1 MHMLTP
7 IFAHGTYDNTIQAIE
22 DGKLVYPAYLWISD
36 RKQYGF
42 LNKHGDLELISIP
55 EYTGTSEDM
64 IILSSLED
72 GLYQIK
78 GQHKITPTHET
89 VFTSFSPIIVVIQTI
104 NNKKKI
110 RRITADELTTYTV
123 ENDMSV
129 RVNEVAT
136 KDYLD
141 EHHYATE
148 SYVDAKVAAME
159 QVIMDNVEAVL
170 PSMVE
175 AKIDEIIGDI
185 DDNDIEDLFG

>member
-1 MHMLTP
+1 MLTP

-42 LNKHGDLELISIP
+42 LNKHGDLELICIP

-78 GQHKITPTHET
+78 GQHKITPTYET

-175 AKIDEIIGDI
+175 AKIDEMIGDI

>member
-1 MHMLTP
+1 
-7 IFAHGTYDNTIQAIE
+7 
-22 DGKLVYPAYLWISD
+22 
-36 RKQYGF
+36 
-42 LNKHGDLELISIP
+42 
-55 EYTGTSEDM
+55 M

>member
-1 MHMLTP
+1 MLTP